1 VAGPLFTGPVSNP
14 TPSPDAAPSVPAAH
28 AYWRGWTEVRADL
41 RSGLGIALAFALAG
55 APAGLVWWWLAPRA
69 DFRIT
74 SDGAVPL
81 GDPSSELLVA
91 DDVVLALVLAGLG
104 LIGGT
109 AVWFLRRRRGVGAL
123 LAIALGASAAGVVAW
138 LVGELLGPGPTKA
151 QLADVGARVTT
162 SLTLGS
168 AAVLAVAPF
177 MALLAYLVAVLSSH
191 DDSLGRPPVDA
202 GRGPGADA
210 PPPVPS
216 PTEPRPLVEAP
227 PGSPPV

>member
-1 VAGPLFTGPVSNP
+1 VAGPLFTGPVSTP
-14 TPSPDAAPSVPAAH
+14 TPFPDAVPSVPAAH
-28 AYWRGWTEVRADL
+28 AYWRGWAEVRADL
-41 RSGLGIALAFALAG
+41 RSGLGIALAFVLAG
-55 APAGLVWWWLAPRA
+55 VPAGLMWWWLAPRA
-69 DFRIT
+69 DFRVT

-91 DDVVLALVLAGLG
+91 DDVVLALILAGLG

-138 LVGELLGPGPTKA
+138 LVGEMLGPGPTEA
-151 QLADVGARVTT
+151 QLGDVGARVTT
-162 SLTLGS
+162 SLRLGS

-177 MALLAYLVAVLSSH
+177 MALLAYLVAVLCVH

-202 GRGPGADA
+202 GRGAVADA
-210 PPPVPS
+210 PPPVL
-216 PTEPRPLVEAP
+216 TAPRPLVEAP
-227 PGSPPV
+227 PRSPPV